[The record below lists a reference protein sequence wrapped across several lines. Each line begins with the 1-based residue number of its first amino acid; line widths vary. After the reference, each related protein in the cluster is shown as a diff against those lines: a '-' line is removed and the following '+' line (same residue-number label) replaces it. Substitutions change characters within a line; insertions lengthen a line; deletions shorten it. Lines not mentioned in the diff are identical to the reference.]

1 MKRPVSIRD
10 KFASKRKQKRVFR
23 RLASCERRA
32 LYLRYAFCG
41 EILPLP
47 ALWVKFHF
55 RLLFGVNL
63 PPPSLLA
70 KFYLVSAFLSIV
82 PTSATASFGQN
93 FTPLAIDINRVA
105 CFVAKFYRYPQS
117 ALNCR
122 SFIAKRQL
130 ETKPVTCYAALLV
143 LVSEPQILN
152 LTHTAL
158 RQNFAKILLAAET
171 MYFRSGAI
179 SSPYSLPNRR
189 RLNSASKRVFK
200 ISSGSHR
207 MHGSRNIA

>member
-63 PPPSLLA
+63 PPPCLLA
-70 KFYLVSAFLSIV
+70 KFYLVSAFFSIV
-82 PTSATASFGQN
+82 PTSAAASFGVKFHFRPQPV
-93 FTPLAIDINRVA
+93 FNRAV
-105 CFVAKFYRYPQS
+105 CFVVKFCCRPRSVQSPFVYRKTPAKNKS
-117 ALNCR
+117 R
-122 SFIAKRQL
+122 SRSTAQL
-130 ETKPVTCYAALLV
+130 LPRLLRAA
-143 LVSEPQILN
+143 N
-152 LTHTAL
+152 
-158 RQNFAKILLAAET
+158 
-171 MYFRSGAI
+171 
-179 SSPYSLPNRR
+179 
-189 RLNSASKRVFK
+189 FK
-200 ISSGSHR
+200 I
-207 MHGSRNIA
+207 